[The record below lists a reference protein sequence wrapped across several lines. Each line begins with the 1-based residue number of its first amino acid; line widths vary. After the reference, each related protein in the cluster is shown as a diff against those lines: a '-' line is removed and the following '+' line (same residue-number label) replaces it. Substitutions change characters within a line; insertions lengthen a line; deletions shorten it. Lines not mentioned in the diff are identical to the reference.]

1 MWSDFLS
8 TFEGLLGKYCPA
20 PKTSADKQECIAI
33 QHFLYIMFV
42 LLESIDSG
50 ETTVVKNVV
59 EGVEGAES
67 TISWYIKHEDDLIA
81 ITPTRDFILYLS
93 DLFGIKNIGIPI
105 TLNKENY
112 EHIINPLKSDEEEAP
127 LAEMEMHIEQWLS
140 DNLDND
146 WNVYIE
152 LAEAGELSVE
162 TQVNLQRIQRRI
174 SALGHKTFRRIGD
187 DTEEVPTAKKGIH
200 IQKYTR
206 KSIKKTGNADN
217 AQ

>member
-1 MWSDFLS
+1 MWSNFLS

-50 ETTVVKNVV
+50 EVTIVKNVV
-59 EGVEGAES
+59 EATEASEVI
-67 TISWYIKHEDDLIA
+67 TTWYIKHEDDLIA
-81 ITPTRDFILYLS
+81 IAPTREFILYLS

-105 TLNKENY
+105 SITKEQY
-112 EHIINPLKSDEEEAP
+112 ENIVNPLKSDDDVP
-127 LAEMEMHIEQWLS
+127 LAEMETHIEQWIS

-146 WNVYIE
+146 WNIYLE
-152 LAEAGELSVE
+152 LAESGELSVE
-162 TQVNLQRIQRRI
+162 SQAILQRIQRRI
-174 SALGHKTFRRIGD
+174 SALGHKTFRRID
-187 DTEEVPTAKKGIH
+187 DNEESPATKKGIH

-206 KSIKKTGNADN
+206 KSLKKSGSADN
-217 AQ
+217 A